1 MADQVNQENLANKVK
16 LDPQETQGS
25 EDSLASKATEEN
37 LELQELREKM
47 ESRDHLDVTVKLG
60 KRVFGDLQGQKD
72 F

>member
-25 EDSLASKATEEN
+25 GDSLASKATEEN